1 MIALTT
7 PPPWLAAVASCSPG
21 QGFLVDKAQTRH
33 YVRTVVSI
41 IDNRSDASPSE
52 GAAADSPSPDEQNA
66 QPIERRVFRDEI
78 REKMIDA
85 ILTGRLPPGTRIVE
99 TKLAQQFGVSQ
110 APVREALRDL
120 ALYGFVV
127 SSPARGTQVRRITP
141 EELLEIYPIRA
152 ALEGVAAAAAAP
164 RIDEATLSQLEDL
177 ITTMR
182 DAAARNDQWAQV
194 NADGA
199 FHHTIVTAAGNR
211 MLEHVWQTMR
221 LSVTTCVTHSL
232 THRSLHEITERHV
245 PVLEALRSRDPV
257 KAEAAIRRHIEEPG
271 EWIRAAGAAK
281 STDAEPIEG

>member
-1 MIALTT
+1 
-7 PPPWLAAVASCSPG
+7 
-21 QGFLVDKAQTRH
+21 
-33 YVRTVVSI
+33 VSI
-41 IDNRSDASPSE
+41 IDNRYGASPSDD
-52 GAAADSPSPDEQNA
+52 GAGESLPLEDQNA

-78 REKMIDA
+78 REKMVDA

-127 SSPARGTQVRRITP
+127 SSPFRGTRVRRITP

-152 ALEGVAAAAAAP
+152 ALEGVAAAAAAT
-164 RIDEATLSQLEDL
+164 RIDEATLSQLEGL
-177 ITTMR
+177 ITAMR
-182 DAAARNDQWAQV
+182 EAAARNDHWAQV
-194 NADGA
+194 SADGA
-199 FHHTIVTAAGNR
+199 FHHTIITAARNR

-245 PVLEALRSRDPV
+245 PVLEALRTRDPV
-257 KAEAAIRRHIEEPG
+257 KAEAAIRHHIEEPG
-271 EWIRAAGAAK
+271 QWIRASRA
-281 STDAEPIEG
+281 AEPTANSEPSDGEPVE

>member
-1 MIALTT
+1 MAR
-7 PPPWLAAVASCSPG
+7 G
-21 QGFLVDKAQTRH
+21 REGFVVDKPQTRH
-33 YVRTVVSI
+33 YVTTVVSI
-41 IDNRSDASPSE
+41 IDNRYGASRSDV
-52 GAAADSPSPDEQNA
+52 AAADSFSLDEQNA

-78 REKMIDA
+78 REKLIDG

-127 SSPARGTQVRRITP
+127 NSPFRGTRVRGITP

-152 ALEGVAAAAAAP
+152 ALEGVAAAAAAT

-177 ITTMR
+177 INTMR
-182 DAAARNDQWAQV
+182 DAAARNDHWAQV
-194 NADGA
+194 SADGA
-199 FHHTIVTAAGNR
+199 FHHTIITAAGNR

-232 THRSLHEITERHV
+232 THRSLQEITERHV
-245 PVLEALRSRDPV
+245 PVVAALRTRDPV
-257 KAEAAIRRHIEEPG
+257 IAEAAIRRHIEEPG
-271 EWIRAAGAAK
+271 EWIRASGAAR
-281 STDAEPIEG
+281 STGNAEPIDGEQVE